1 MKKFVIII
9 LIFLLSATQLKAQE
23 QDTLLLKRHAVT
35 TSPLPI
41 LFGGAFLATYEH
53 ALPWRSSL
61 ELELGAQGFYWKKN
75 RGGVFGAPTRPG
87 IVATSGY
94 KFYLPLGKVNKK
106 IALAGGIPYNSFF
119 LKTRLTYVHQWS
131 SYDVYVGNNG
141 WDIITQHY
149 TFHENDL
156 FLAFILG
163 YQFVSKQ
170 GFVIAPF
177 MGYNLPL
184 YISGP
189 IHPADFPGSS
199 AAHIGFAT
207 MGLKMGWAF

>member
-35 TSPLPI
+35 TSPFPI

-87 IVATSGY
+87 IVATAGY
-94 KFYLPLGKVNKK
+94 KF
-106 IALAGGIPYNSFF
+106 LAKSI
-119 LKTRLTYVHQWS
+119 RR
-131 SYDVYVGNNG
+131 
-141 WDIITQHY
+141 
-149 TFHENDL
+149 
-156 FLAFILG
+156 
-163 YQFVSKQ
+163 
-170 GFVIAPF
+170 
-177 MGYNLPL
+177 
-184 YISGP
+184 
-189 IHPADFPGSS
+189 
-199 AAHIGFAT
+199 
-207 MGLKMGWAF
+207 